1 MTPEQTEAT
10 MERSPDAYPARIEID
25 YPESL
30 NRLSTLLRIPFIIP
44 IAIIQALMP
53 VAPVVAI
60 SLAAEG
66 VIDGD
71 STSGFLGA
79 AFFLPL
85 VLMLLFRRKYPRWW
99 FDFLLELTRFQFRIT
114 AFFDL
119 LTDKYPS
126 TDEEQDVHLELDYP
140 DAMQLHPVLPFVKWF
155 LLIPH
160 YIALFFLLI
169 GWVFALIL
177 AWFAILASGRYPP
190 RLFAYV
196 VGVNRWILR
205 VSAYGFLLITDRYPP
220 FRLSA

>member
-1 MTPEQTEAT
+1 
-10 MERSPDAYPARIEID
+10 MERSTDQDQYPARIEID

-30 NRLSTLLRIPFIIP
+30 GRLTTFLRIPFIIP
-44 IAIIQALMP
+44 IVIIQALIP
-53 VAPVVAI
+53 VAPIVAV

-66 VIDGD
+66 IIDGD
-71 STSGFLGA
+71 ASGGFVGA

-85 VLMLLFRRKYPRWW
+85 ILMILFRRKYPRWW
-99 FDFLLELTRFQFRIT
+99 FDFLLELTRFQFRIS
-114 AFFDL
+114 AYFDL

-140 DAMQLHPVLPFVKWF
+140 DAAQLHPVLPIVKWI

-160 YIALFFLLI
+160 YIVMVFLLI

-177 AWFAILASGRYPP
+177 AWFAILIRGRYPP
-190 RLFAYV
+190 LLFDYV

-205 VSAYGFLLITDRYPP
+205 ISAYGFLLITDRYPP
-220 FRLSA
+220 FSLNP

>member
-1 MTPEQTEAT
+1 
-10 MERSPDAYPARIEID
+10 MERPTDQYPARIEID

-30 NRLSTLLRIPFIIP
+30 DRLTTFLRIPFIIP
-44 IAIIQALMP
+44 IVIIQALIP
-53 VAPVVAI
+53 VAPIVAV

-66 VIDGD
+66 IIDGD
-71 STSGFLGA
+71 ASGGFVGA

-85 VLMLLFRRKYPRWW
+85 ILMILFRRKYPRWW
-99 FDFLLELTRFQFRIT
+99 FDFLLELTRFQFRIS
-114 AFFDL
+114 AYFDL

-140 DAMQLHPVLPFVKWF
+140 DAAQLHPVLPIVKWI

-160 YIALFFLLI
+160 YIVMVFLLI

-177 AWFAILASGRYPP
+177 AWFAILIRGRYPP
-190 RLFAYV
+190 LLFDYV

-205 VSAYGFLLITDRYPP
+205 ISAYGFLLITDRYPP
-220 FRLSA
+220 FSLKP

>member
-1 MTPEQTEAT
+1 
-10 MERSPDAYPARIEID
+10 MERPTDQYPARIEID

-30 NRLSTLLRIPFIIP
+30 DRLTTFLRIPFIIP
-44 IAIIQALMP
+44 IVIIQALIP
-53 VAPVVAI
+53 VAPIVAV

-66 VIDGD
+66 IIDGD
-71 STSGFLGA
+71 ASGGFVGA

-85 VLMLLFRRKYPRWW
+85 ILMILFRRKYPRWW
-99 FDFLLELTRFQFRIT
+99 FDFLLELTRFQFRIS
-114 AFFDL
+114 AYFDL

-140 DAMQLHPVLPFVKWF
+140 DAAQLHPVLPIVKWI

-160 YIALFFLLI
+160 YIAMVFLLI

-177 AWFAILASGRYPP
+177 AWFAILIRGRYPP
-190 RLFAYV
+190 LLFDYV

-205 VSAYGFLLITDRYPP
+205 ISAYGFLLITDRYPP
-220 FRLSA
+220 FSLKP